1 MMDWTMWVRGAAW
14 VLGSV
19 QGVAVLMGVA
29 RAEWPQFRGRDASGV
44 DDAVALPTRWDV
56 AKGEGVRWQAMI
68 PGLGHAS
75 PVEHAGRVYVATA
88 VKPGRAGL
96 KVGLYG
102 DIDSVEEKESHQ
114 WRLMALELETGRVVW
129 DALALEAVPR
139 VKRHT
144 KASHCNST
152 PAVDGERVVALMGSE
167 GLFCFD
173 LSGRLMW
180 RKDLG
185 PMDSGYFDAPSA
197 QWGFGGSPIL
207 RDGRVVVQCDVQKG
221 SFLAVYDA
229 RDGRELW
236 RTARGDVPT
245 WGTPAVVAWEGQ
257 RQVVVNG
264 WKHAGGYAWED
275 GRELWRLDGG
285 GDIPVPTPLFAH
297 GLIYLTSAHGKWR
310 PMRAIRPGA
319 RGTITPAD
327 PGTTNASIAW
337 AHGRLGNYMQTPIV
351 VGDLVY
357 GCVDFGVLTAFDA
370 RAGTVRYSERLTK
383 SGEGFT
389 ASPVSDGR
397 HLYFPSE
404 TGKVYVVPT
413 GPGFK
418 VAATNDLAETCMA
431 SPAIARGMLLFRTRD
446 KLVAIGDPR

>member
-1 MMDWTMWVRGAAW
+1 MWALGGW
-14 VLGSV
+14 VH
-19 QGVAVLMGVA
+19 AD
-29 RAEWPQFRGRDASGV
+29 WPQFRGKDASGV
-44 DDAVALPTRWDV
+44 DAAVALPTRWDV
-56 AKGEGVRWQAMI
+56 AKGDGVRWQASI

-75 PVEHAGRVYVATA
+75 PVEQGGRVYVATA
-88 VKPGRAGL
+88 VKPGKADL

-102 DIDSVEEKESHQ
+102 DIESVDEREVHQ
-114 WRLMALELETGRVVW
+114 WRLLALDLGTGQVTW
-129 DALALEAVPR
+129 DALAVEGVPR

-173 LSGRLMW
+173 LSGRLAW

-185 PMDSGYFDAPSA
+185 PMDSGYFEVPSA
-197 QWGFGGSPIL
+197 QWGFGGSPVL

-221 SFLAVYDA
+221 SFLAVLDA

-236 RTARGDVPT
+236 RTERKDVPT
-245 WGTPAVVAWEGQ
+245 WGTPAVVEWEGR

-264 WKHAGGYAWED
+264 WKHSGGYAWED
-275 GRELWRLDGG
+275 GRELWRLGGG
-285 GDIPVPTPLFAH
+285 GDIPVPTPIFAH

-319 RGTITPAD
+319 TGTITPSD
-327 PGTTNASIAW
+327 PGSTNAAVAW

-351 VGDLVY
+351 VGDHVY
-357 GCVDFGVLTAFDA
+357 ACVDFGLLTAFDA
-370 RAGTVRYSERLTK
+370 RTGAVRYSERLTK
-383 SGEGFT
+383 AGEGFT

-397 HLYFPSE
+397 HLFFPSE

-413 GPGFK
+413 GPAFR
-418 VAATNDLAETCMA
+418 VVATNDLAATCMA
-431 SPAIARGMLLFRTRD
+431 SPAIAGGTLLFRTRD
-446 KLVAIGDPR
+446 KLVAIGPAR